1 MENVIKA
8 FTRNEKAKVARREGF
23 IPGVIYG
30 KDVKNE
36 SIKFERTKLI
46 NLLKEKGEKAKIN
59 FYLNDEKKHG
69 IIKDIE
75 KAPATGEIVHID
87 VQEIENQE
95 TVKWTVPVVFSG
107 KDLLINKDLYL
118 QVYSNEVDVEG
129 DSSKIP
135 DNVELEV
142 NNMKYGEE
150 IKVKDLKLDPSIRL
164 IKDPDTILA
173 VITNA

>member
-1 MENVIKA
+1 MENIIKA

-30 KDVKNE
+30 KDVENE

-59 FYLNDEKKHG
+59 FYLNDEKKQG
-69 IIKDIE
+69 IIKDVE
-75 KAPATGEIVHID
+75 RDLATGEIVHID
-87 VQEIENQE
+87 VQEIKNQE

-150 IKVKDLKLDPSIRL
+150 IKAKDLNLDPSIRL